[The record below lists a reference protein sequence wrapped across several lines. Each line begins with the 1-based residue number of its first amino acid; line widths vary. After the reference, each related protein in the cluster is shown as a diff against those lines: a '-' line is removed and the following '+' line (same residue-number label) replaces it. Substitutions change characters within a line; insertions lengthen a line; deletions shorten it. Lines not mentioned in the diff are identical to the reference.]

1 MKNFNLTDDLY
12 WTVEAQVKLRK
23 IPFFVR
29 PQARQRIEQLTRA
42 ANLEEVTANI
52 VEQARSEFGQ

>member
-1 MKNFNLTDDLY
+1 MRNYNFTDDLY
-12 WTVEAQVKLRK
+12 WTVEAQAKLKK

-52 VEQARSEFGQ
+52 VEQARIEFGQ